1 MIKKITLFFLFSI
14 FSFSLLPAQTN
25 ELARLSHSFEA
36 LSQKV
41 SPAVVQVFVTGYG
54 TDESG
59 LSSESLLT
67 RQRSSGSG
75 VIIDPDGYVVTN
87 AHVVQGALRVQVLLR
102 VSETGAPGKSILKSR
117 GKVLPAAILGLDSET
132 DIALLRIEGSKLP
145 YMELGDSDLVNPGE
159 LVLAFGSP
167 FGLDNSVTMGVVS
180 AVARQL
186 RAEDPM
192 IYIQTDAPIN
202 PGNSGGPLVDAEG
215 RLMGINTVIYTQSGG
230 NEGVGFAAPSNIV
243 KNVVQ
248 QIRKMGRVKRG
259 EIGADVQSITPA
271 LSRGLGLN
279 QMWGV
284 IVSDVAPGGPA
295 EKGGLQSGDVILTLD
310 GKVMENGRQFDVNLY
325 RRSEGETVEIEYLR
339 GDKKDT
345 AKVNVVFREEELER
359 VSELFQPETSL
370 IRTLGIFGVSM
381 SDQVAQMLPVLK
393 KQYGVVVMGKAADAP
408 YWSREFKAGDV
419 IHALNTK
426 LITSVD
432 QLRSELDSLRSGSP
446 VALQVERRGKLFYVS
461 YEVE

>member
-1 MIKKITLFFLFSI
+1 MKKITLLFLINI
-14 FSFSLLPAQTN
+14 FSLSIVFAQTN
-25 ELARLSHSFEA
+25 ELSRLSHSFET

-54 TDESG
+54 TDESAM
-59 LSSESLLT
+59 SSESLLT

-75 VIIDPDGYVVTN
+75 VIIDPDGYIVTN

-102 VSETGAPGKSILKSR
+102 INDTGSPGKSILKSR

-132 DIALLRIEGSKLP
+132 DIALLRIEGSNLP
-145 YMELGDSDLVNPGE
+145 HIELGDSDLVNPGE
-159 LVLAFGSP
+159 IVLAFGSP

-248 QIRKMGRVKRG
+248 QIRKMGKVRRG
-259 EIGADVQSITPA
+259 EIGADVQTITPA
-271 LSRGLGLN
+271 LARGLGLN

-284 IVSDVAPGGPA
+284 IVSDVTSGSPA
-295 EKGGLQSGDVILTLD
+295 ERAGLQSGDVILSLD
-310 GKVMENGRQFDVNLY
+310 GKTMENGRQFDVNLY

-345 AKVNVVFREEELER
+345 AKVNVMYRDEELER
-359 VSELFQPETSL
+359 VSELFQPDTSL
-370 IRTLGIFGVSM
+370 IRSLGIFGITM
-381 SDQVAQMLPVLK
+381 SDQIAAMLPALK
-393 KQYGVVVMGKAADAP
+393 KQYGVVVMGRAADAP
-408 YWSREFKAGDV
+408 YWTREFKTGDV

-426 LITSVD
+426 LITSVE
-432 QLRSELDSLRSGSP
+432 QLRTELDNLRSGSP
-446 VALQVERRGKLFYVS
+446 VALQLERRGKLFYIS
-461 YEVE
+461 YEIE

>member
-1 MIKKITLFFLFSI
+1 MKKITLLILFNI
-14 FSFSLLPAQTN
+14 FSLSIVFAQTN
-25 ELARLSHSFEA
+25 ELSRLSHSFEA

-54 TDESG
+54 TDESAM
-59 LSSESLLT
+59 SSESLLT

-102 VSETGAPGKSILKSR
+102 VNDTGSPGKSILKSR

-132 DIALLRIEGSKLP
+132 DIALLRIEGSNLP
-145 YMELGDSDLVNPGE
+145 HMELGDSDLVNPGE
-159 LVLAFGSP
+159 IVLAFGSP

-259 EIGADVQSITPA
+259 EIGADVQTITPSLA
-271 LSRGLGLN
+271 RGLALD

-284 IVSDVAPGGPA
+284 IVSDVTAGSPA
-295 EKGGLQSGDVILTLD
+295 DKAGLQSGDVILSLD
-310 GKVMENGRQFDVNLY
+310 GKPMENGRQFDVNLY

-339 GDKKDT
+339 GDKKDS
-345 AKVNVVFREEELER
+345 AKVNVMFRDEELER
-359 VSELFQPETSL
+359 VSELFQPDTSL
-370 IRTLGIFGVSM
+370 IRSLGIFGITM
-381 SDQVAQMLPVLK
+381 SDQIAAMLPALK
-393 KQYGVVVMGKAADAP
+393 KQYGVVVMGRAADAP
-408 YWSREFKAGDV
+408 YWSREFKTGDV

-426 LITSVD
+426 LITSVE
-432 QLRSELDSLRSGSP
+432 QLRAELDNLKSGSP
-446 VALQVERRGKLFYVS
+446 VALQVERRGKLFYIS